1 MHILLFASN
10 FHPEIGSSAQIYF
23 DLAKTFAQH
32 GNEVDVIASYPRKYT
47 LINEEQNT
55 EFPLEETRDGIRIH
69 RVRHPSNRDNILVRG
84 LEHFYLPLY
93 YFRAYKKLKKSGCG
107 KIDACLLHTPPLP
120 FYYLTKM
127 IKRYDGTPSILN
139 FEDFHPQEL
148 TDVGFLQNPVVI
160 WVMKHIEKQAYKK
173 SDYITVHSPGGIDYV
188 VSRGANPERVELVYN
203 SVDLEAV
210 DNPDILGDFK
220 KKNNISDKF
229 IVTYAGILSP
239 FQGLDRILDAAKKL
253 DENSDILFYIVG
265 DGMEKDRLEKRI
277 RDEKITHAKLLTF
290 LPRDEYLNLVK
301 SSDVAL
307 VSLDK
312 RMHAP
317 CLPGK
322 FLNLMGL
329 KKPIIGMVNSQSESA
344 RVIRDAECG
353 YVVNPDNLEEIVG
366 AVVELKN
373 DAELCERFGE
383 NGREF
388 MLKHM
393 TTEVTTRQYEDII
406 SKLQ

>member
-47 LINEEQNT
+47 LTDNAQDVEY
-55 EFPLEETRDGIRIH
+55 PLEENIDGIRIH
-69 RVRHPSNRDNILVRG
+69 RVKHPSNRDNIIVRG

-93 YFRAYKKLKKSGCG
+93 YFRAYKKLKKSGCS

-148 TDVGFLQNPVVI
+148 TDVGFLKNPVVI
-160 WVMKHIEKQAYKK
+160 WIMKHIEKQAYKK
-173 SDYITVHSPGGIDYV
+173 SDFITVHSPGGIDYV

-203 SVDLEAV
+203 SVDLAAV

-220 KKNNISDKF
+220 QKNNIPDKF

-239 FQGLDRILDAAKKL
+239 FQGLDRILDAAKEL
-253 DENSDILFYIVG
+253 DEESDVLFYIVG
-265 DGMEKDRLEKRI
+265 DGMEREHLEKRI
-277 RDEKITHAKLLTF
+277 KDEGITHAKLLTF

-301 SSDVAL
+301 SSEVAL

-312 RMHAP
+312 RMRAP

-322 FLNLMGL
+322 FLNLMGM
-329 KKPIIGMVNSQSESA
+329 KKPILAMVNSQSESA
-344 RVIRDAECG
+344 RVVRDAECG
-353 YVVNPDNLEEIVG
+353 YVVNPDNLEDIID
-366 AVVELKN
+366 AVMTLKI
-373 DAELCERFGE
+373 DAELCKRLGE
-383 NGREF
+383 NGRAF
-388 MLKHM
+388 MLNHM

-406 SKLQ
+406 SNL

>member
-10 FHPEIGSSAQIYF
+10 FYPEIGSSSQIYF
-23 DLAKTFAQH
+23 DLAKTFARH
-32 GNEVDVIASYPRKYT
+32 GHDVEVIASYPRKYT
-47 LINEEQNT
+47 LSKEHQSV
-55 EFPLEETRDGIRIH
+55 EFPLEEVIDGVHVH
-69 RVRHPSNRDNILVRG
+69 RVKHPSNRDNIIVRG

-93 YFRAYKKLKKSGCG
+93 YFKEYKRLKKSGCG
-107 KIDACLLHTPPLP
+107 KIDACILHTPPLP

-127 IKRYDGTPSILN
+127 VKKYDGTPSILN

-148 TDVGFLQNPVVI
+148 TDVGFLKNPVVI

-188 VSRGANPERVELVYN
+188 VSRGADPKRVALVYN
-203 SVDLEAV
+203 SVDLEVV
-210 DNPDILGDFK
+210 DNPDIPGDFK
-220 KKNNISDKF
+220 QKNGIEDKF
-229 IVTYAGILSP
+229 LVTYAGILSP
-239 FQGLDRILDAAKKL
+239 FQGLDRILDAAKAV
-253 DENSDILFYIVG
+253 DDNSNILFYIVG
-265 DGMEKDRLEKRI
+265 DGMEKEHLEKRVA
-277 RDEKITHAKLLTF
+277 EENITHARILTF

-322 FLNLMGL
+322 FLNLMGM
-329 KKPIIGMVNSQSESA
+329 KRPILAMVDEKSESA
-344 RVIRDAECG
+344 RVVRDAECG

-366 AVVELKN
+366 AVISLRDDTDGCK
-373 DAELCERFGE
+373 RFGE

-388 MLKHM
+388 MVNHM
-393 TTEVTTRQYEDII
+393 TTEVATKKYEDII
-406 SKLQ
+406 KYL